1 MVADFAFYRKIGRQ
15 IWQLSRA
22 FEHNFGLKGREFERN
37 NQQKSGEGMS
47 KLPFDRRISFAK
59 SRTK

>member
-15 IWQLSRA
+15 IWQLSGA

-37 NQQKSGEGMS
+37 NLQKFKCPGKGC
-47 KLPFDRRISFAK
+47 RSFHLIDA
-59 SRTK
+59 